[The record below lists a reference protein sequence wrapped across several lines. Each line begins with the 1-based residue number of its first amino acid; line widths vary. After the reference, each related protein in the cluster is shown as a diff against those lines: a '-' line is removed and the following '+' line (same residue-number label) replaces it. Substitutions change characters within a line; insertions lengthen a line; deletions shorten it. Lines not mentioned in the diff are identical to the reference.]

1 MLDWF
6 QGIADTI
13 TNIFNFFAGIIDAI
27 GSFVENVKAWW
38 ENVLI
43 VLDAL
48 PGSVVVIAVA
58 AFVLLLVFI
67 VVELLR
73 DFL

>member
-13 TNIFNFFAGIIDAI
+13 TNIFNFFGGIITAI
-27 GSFVENVKAWW
+27 GDFITNIKAWW
-38 ENVLI
+38 DNVLI

-48 PGSVVVIAVA
+48 PDSVVAIAVA

>member
-6 QGIADTI
+6 QGIADTV
-13 TNIFNFFAGIIDAI
+13 TNIFNFFAGIIESI
-27 GSFVENVKAWW
+27 GKFIDNIKAWW
-38 ENVLI
+38 DNVLI

-48 PGSVVVIAVA
+48 PDSVVVIAVA
-58 AFVLLLVFI
+58 AFVLLVVFI
-67 VVELLR
+67 VIEFLR